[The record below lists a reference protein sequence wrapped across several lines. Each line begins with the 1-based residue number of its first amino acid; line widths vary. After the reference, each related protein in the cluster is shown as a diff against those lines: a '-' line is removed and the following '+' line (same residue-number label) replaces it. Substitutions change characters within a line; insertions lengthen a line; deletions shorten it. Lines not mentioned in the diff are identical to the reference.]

1 MKKAVRATP
10 RPLSALLF
18 LGAVV
23 LLAACIGRHWETF
36 PPLRENHP
44 RLLFFALDAV
54 PYGLVEELTD
64 PAREGGPLFEGFTRP
79 VPLIS
84 SFPSTSSL
92 AFSGILEPFDLPK
105 SPGYEAKFFDR
116 DANAIRGGGLRSYFK
131 IPFGWREFFT
141 WKYNAPIKRALA
153 SARPVPGAVR
163 EIEWVLAQFAQSN
176 EEVFHGY
183 SALTDAVAHLAGPE
197 GLIPAMTTLDDGIVK
212 LRRENPEK
220 PFHAVIY
227 SDHGVAGGEPLGNVR
242 EDVEAAL
249 EAAGF
254 RLTQHIRSRHDA
266 VLVPFGLVSSFE
278 VYTRRGRGT
287 DVARVVGTVEGV
299 ELCVAREPGAEAEW
313 RVVGASGEAMVAR
326 RIGSETWAYRVESG
340 DPLGYAPLLAELRRS
355 AGEPD
360 REWFPDADWFEA
372 SHDHRLPDALYRLS
386 RTFDLVQNTASVACS
401 VADGHM
407 YGAGI
412 TDLMAR
418 ISGGRLQW
426 THGALTATASNGF
439 LLTDVP
445 GWQPPTALR
454 FDQALTGFVRE
465 HAREAHGH

>member
-1 MKKAVRATP
+1 MSQAVRATSRLP
-10 RPLSALLF
+10 AFVLVGAAL
-18 LGAVV
+18 

-64 PAREGGPLFEGFTRP
+64 PTREDGPLFEGFSRP
-79 VPLIS
+79 VPVIS
-84 SFPSTSSL
+84 SFPSSTSL

-116 DANAIRGGGLRSYFK
+116 DANAIRGGGLRSYHK

-141 WKYNAPIKRALA
+141 WNYNAPIKRALA
-153 SARPVPGAVR
+153 SARPVKGAVR
-163 EIEWVLAQFAQSN
+163 EVEWVLGQFAQSD
-176 EEVFHGY
+176 EKVFHGY

-197 GLIPAMTTLDDGIVK
+197 GLIPALTTLDEGIAK
-212 LRRENPEK
+212 LRRENPDK

-227 SDHGVAGGEPLGNVR
+227 SDHGVDGGEPLDNVR

-254 RLTQHIRSRHDA
+254 RLAEHLRRRDD
-266 VLVPFGLVSSFE
+266 VVMVPFGLVSSFE
-278 VYTRRGRGT
+278 VYAKRGRGA
-287 DVARVVGTVEGV
+287 DVARVVGVVEGV

-313 RVVGASGEAMVAR
+313 RVVGASGEAVVAR
-326 RIGSETWAYRVESG
+326 RIGSRSWTYRVETG
-340 DPLGYAPLLAELRRS
+340 DPLGYAPLLDQLRQDAGDPERS
-355 AGEPD
+355 
-360 REWFPDADWFEA
+360 WFPDDAWFEV
-372 SHDHRLPDALYRLS
+372 SHDHRFPDALYRLS

-401 VADGHM
+401 VGDGHM

-412 TDLMAR
+412 TDFLAR
-418 ISGGRLQW
+418 VSGGRLRW

-439 LLTDVP
+439 LLTDLP
-445 GWQPPTALR
+445 GWRPPEALR
-454 FDQALTGFVRE
+454 FDRALAEF
-465 HAREAHGH
+465 ARDSSRHAHGR